1 MRSRKPYLI
10 FWPQYFDAKKTR
22 AEGRRIPKKY
32 AIEKVSAKDL
42 VTAAGKLGYTVQLE
56 SSYKY
61 PRSWWD
67 EPGRVVI
74 ETKGK
79 KKSKVLLEVAKEV
92 KKQQSK

>member
-1 MRSRKPYLI
+1 MRSRKPYII

-22 AEGRRIPKKY
+22 TEGRRVPKKY

-42 VTAAGKLGYTVQLE
+42 VEAASKLGYTVQLE
-56 SSYKY
+56 SGYKY

-67 EPGRVVI
+67 EPGRVVL

-79 KKSKVLLEVAKEV
+79 KKSKVLLEVSKEI
-92 KKQQSK
+92 KKLQSK